1 MLFNLQLI
9 YGKRQVL
16 FLSVVIV
23 QLIGLAPWK
32 VIEENSSS
40 TMSVNGNLNLL
51 LVVSDI
57 QKFDLVFVVLS

>member
-9 YGKRQVL
+9 QGKRQVL

-23 QLIGLAPWK
+23 QLEGLAPWK
-32 VIEENSSS
+32 IIEDNSSS
-40 TMSVNGNLNLL
+40 IMSVNGNLNLL

-57 QKFDLVFVVLS
+57 QKFDLFFVVLS